1 MRSSRTA
8 LVAGREEAA
17 GGVRNLTFA
26 NELAAKRGADG
37 KFTPLVAGLI
47 GVISAAIGP
56 VGSIS
61 AVGGCADRGSSDA
74 DRHATTN
81 GRTAIVAAAIASPAR
96 ARTTISATAIGAA
109 VIDAAG
115 ANGAV
120 GQGVI
125 RNHRQTTDAGNRG
138 CEKSNGPTRHDR
150 SPLSGSCQPSQDS
163 FVPH

>member
-17 GGVRNLTFA
+17 GGGRNLTFA
-26 NELAAKRGADG
+26 NELAAKRGANV

-81 GRTAIVAAAIASPAR
+81 GRT
-96 ARTTISATAIGAA
+96 TISGTAIGAA

-163 FVPH
+163 FV